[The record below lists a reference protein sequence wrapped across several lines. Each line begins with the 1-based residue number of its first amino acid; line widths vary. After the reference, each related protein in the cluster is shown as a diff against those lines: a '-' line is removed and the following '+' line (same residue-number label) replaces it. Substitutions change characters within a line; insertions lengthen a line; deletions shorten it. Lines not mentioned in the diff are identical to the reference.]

1 MRDEILDG
9 PSLVCF
15 QGSIKDGWRVVRGI
29 GYWEALGYQG
39 ERGRLVHSRVN
50 IVMSGWI
57 RGRSVTSHP
66 LLKGLRSGSER
77 RCARTTFGTVS

>member
-29 GYWEALGYQG
+29 GYWEALGYRG
-39 ERGRLVHSRVN
+39 ERGRLVHSRLN
-50 IVMSGWI
+50 IVMSG
-57 RGRSVTSHP
+57 
-66 LLKGLRSGSER
+66 
-77 RCARTTFGTVS
+77 